1 MVCLGNICR
10 SPIAEGV
17 IKALLSQKN
26 IKNWVIDSAAIGNWH
41 IGELPDS
48 RAIQTASEHG
58 IDITDQK
65 ARQIDQKDFDYFDHI
80 LVMDTEIQKSAYRL
94 ASSQEQKRK
103 ISLLLEF
110 KYPGENRIVP
120 DPYFDNSF
128 ECAYQLI
135 LEGCESFLEKFND

>member
-120 DPYFDNSF
+120 DPYF
-128 ECAYQLI
+128 
-135 LEGCESFLEKFND
+135 

>member
-1 MVCLGNICR
+1 MKILMVCLGNICR

-120 DPYFDNSF
+120 DPYF
-128 ECAYQLI
+128 
-135 LEGCESFLEKFND
+135 